1 MISLTA
7 LAVLLAPFLITDG
20 SLKAELRV
28 RAGKTVAMKGMS
40 KAKAG
45 QPHGHLMK
53 SVVIN
58 PRCCTGR
65 GKCSSVIAFYDLKV
79 SAGGAQTF
87 FITKAEPGHKNL
99 NLTFDVGLGHESKM
113 AQLCAKGPGTRT
125 WPVTLAHRFQCR
137 DTSAIL
143 GSGKSNIHKQHRNVS
158 VKVVCEPPP
167 RTRRAR
173 PARQQP
179 GVGVVRQP
187 QEATPRAR
195 KTACRV
201 DRECAEGQRCGRD
214 HYCYRPRR

>member
-1 MISLTA
+1 MISLTS
-7 LAVLLAPFLITDG
+7 LVVLLAPFLITDG

-28 RAGKTVAMKGMS
+28 REGKTVAMKGLTP
-40 KAKAG
+40 AKAG

-58 PRCCTGR
+58 PRCCNGR
-65 GKCSSVIAFYDLKV
+65 GKCSNVIAFYDLKV

-87 FITKAEPGHKNL
+87 FITKAEPGHGNL
-99 NLTFDVGLGHESKM
+99 NLTFNVGVGKQSAMRK
-113 AQLCAKGPGTRT
+113 LCDQGPGTRT

-137 DTSAIL
+137 DTSAL
-143 GSGKSNIHKQHRNVS
+143 VGSGKSNIHKQQRNVS
-158 VKVVCEPPP
+158 VQVVCEPPP
-167 RTRRAR
+167 RTRRER
-173 PARQQP
+173 PARQP

-201 DRECAEGQRCGRD
+201 DRECGEGQRCGRD
-214 HYCYRPRR
+214 HYCYRARR